1 MNVIFGSG
9 VVGLLARHI
18 LGPTW
23 TVVPF
28 YRSRFFTFNPALDD
42 NFIISSPELDPV
54 IKELTPSVGQPQT
67 FPYRRVWS
75 LNGTLIKEYDSVLC
89 NEWLHKIF
97 GSNVPPQAEIYMSGR
112 MSLQVY
118 DIRVNGLY
126 QQLMAEYLPEIK
138 EQSIKGLPTE
148 IGHHYMVRNG
158 VREDFENA
166 VSTIPLDALCRLMK
180 IDFKPKAKTLH
191 YMHIET
197 EKLDFEGANQ
207 LLVVDKIFDFFKA
220 TNIAK
225 GRYLIYMHNDVP
237 DPGVY
242 LMNFIEKFEIIDG
255 TAIDGVI
262 PLGHAPKLQNLE
274 DAGIFCVGSSAQ
286 WDWCMDVGS
295 CILRLLRYAGRGNKP
310 ATPKIIQL

>member
-42 NFIISSPELDPV
+42 NFVISSPELDPV
-54 IKELTPSVGQPQT
+54 IKELNPTIGQLQT
-67 FPYRRVWS
+67 FLYRRVWS
-75 LNGTLIKEYDSVLC
+75 LNGQIIKEYDSMLC
-89 NEWLHKIF
+89 NQWLHKIF
-97 GSNVPPQAEIYMSGR
+97 GTSIPPQAEMYMSGR

-126 QQLMAEYLPEIK
+126 QQLMTEYLPEIK
-138 EQSIKGLPTE
+138 EQSTKGLPTE
-148 IGHHYMVRNG
+148 IGPHYMVRNG
-158 VREDFENA
+158 IREDFDNA
-166 VSTIPLDALCRLMK
+166 VSTIPLDALCKLMK
-180 IDFKPKAKTLH
+180 IDFKLQAKTLH
-191 YMHIET
+191 YVHVET
-197 EKLDFEGANQ
+197 DKLDFEGANQ

-225 GRYLIYMHNDVP
+225 DRYLIYMHNDVP

-255 TAIDGVI
+255 TAIEGVI

-274 DAGIFCVGSSAQ
+274 DAGVFCVGSSAQ

-295 CILRLLRYAGRGNKP
+295 CILRLVRYAGRGNKP
-310 ATPKIIQL
+310 ATPKVIL